1 MVTLKPQ
8 LEAST
13 GPARALRNCRPGPCV
28 PHRTRSHCRCG
39 WWPVQDQ
46 LRLAGLVTRT
56 PACPHRTRPPPQLWL
71 EHAEG
76 AGPGRR
82 TGQTGPWGPPQHL
95 VTLKPQLEASAG
107 PARACQTGRPSPCV
121 PHRTRFHCR
130 CGCRPLQDRLGLSG
144 TVSPAPACPN
154 RTRSHCRC
162 GWWPVQDQVRLAGL
176 VTRTPACPHRTWPPP
191 QLWLEHAEG
200 AGPGRRTAQTGLCR
214 PAQHSVTLKPQRAPS
229 ARPARARQTGQ
240 TGPWGPPLHLVTL
253 KPQLEASAGPAWA
266 LRNCR
271 PGPCVPHRTRSH
283 CRCGWWP
290 VQDRLRLAGLVTRT
304 PACPHRT
311 RPPPQL
317 RLEHAE
323 GAGPGR
329 RTARTGPCG
338 PTQHSVTLKPQ
349 LAPSA
354 RPAWARQTCRTGPWG
369 PPQHLVTLKPQ
380 LEASA
385 RPSRACQ
392 TGRPGPCVPQQDSV
406 KLQQWLQASAGPARA
421 PLNGQPD
428 ACVPQQDSVTQ
439 Q

>member
-1 MVTLKPQ
+1 MRARTALGHTKAAAGSLCTTGSGTPDRSDRPLGTPTTLGHTKAAAGGLCRTGSGSPELSARPLCAPQ
-8 LEAST
+8 DSVSLQVRLVASA
-13 GPARALRNCRPGPCV
+13 GPARALRNGRPGPCV

-56 PACPHRTRPPPQLWL
+56 PACPHRTRPPPQLRL

-82 TGQTGPWGPPQHL
+82 TAQTGPCGPAQHS

-144 TVSPAPACPN
+144 TVSPAPACP
-154 RTRSHCRC
+154 H
-162 GWWPVQDQVRLAGL
+162 P
-176 VTRTPACPHRTWPPP
+176 
-191 QLWLEHAEG
+191 
-200 AGPGRRTAQTGLCR
+200 
-214 PAQHSVTLKPQRAPS
+214 
-229 ARPARARQTGQ
+229 
-240 TGPWGPPLHLVTL
+240 
-253 KPQLEASAGPAWA
+253 
-266 LRNCR
+266 
-271 PGPCVPHRTRSH
+271 
-283 CRCGWWP
+283 
-290 VQDRLRLAGLVTRT
+290 
-304 PACPHRT
+304 T